1 MKAIFKYTLALSVT
15 ISSSSLFAQENNVVL
30 RAMQDELK
38 RSTTELQY
46 ENHQKPF
53 YISYTVDD
61 AKVFSVYASLG
72 GLYGSRDIKT
82 RNKGVRILVGDYE
95 FNDESLDNNQLS
107 EPTANEIEMPLEDD
121 YFGIRRSLWTTTDI
135 VYKGAAQK
143 FKKNQATLK
152 EKNKPLSE
160 IPHRTFA
167 KFPAHQ
173 THETVIEYA
182 IDKKKWEDYCKE
194 LSAYFKEIE
203 SLETSSVFVSFTRT
217 VRYFVNSEGTTAIVP
232 ETIASFHCNGQIKS
246 KENTPINVQTTRYAK
261 TLDGLPSFAELQK
274 EVRDVVNKLKSA
286 PETKSLEDE
295 YSGPVLFIGE
305 PVIQVFTPTAFS
317 LNASNNL
324 QGQEG
329 YNGESGSSTENKIG
343 KNYIDPS
350 ITIKVL
356 PGLKSFQGKPVIGS
370 FIMDAEGV
378 KPADETI
385 LVEKGILKNVMND
398 RSLTKPDQVANGFND
413 GPGVVQV
420 SLENGIALTALKEKL
435 IAAAKAEGLDFALIV
450 RGKAAPMGQTELYKV
465 DLATGNEERVSSA
478 RMKPTQPKD
487 LKRLAGTSAQTLYY
501 IPMSRSNV
509 ISAIVPEAVL
519 IQEVEVSPFKNSFFK
534 DDVEYVTS
542 PLKTGSK

>member
-1 MKAIFKYTLALSVT
+1 MKNTLLYIPTFLIT
-15 ISSSSLFAQENNVVL
+15 IASSSLSAQESNIIL

-82 RNKGVRILVGDYE
+82 RNKNVRILVGDYE
-95 FNDESLDNNQLS
+95 FNDESLDNSQLT

-167 KFPAHQ
+167 KLPAHQ
-173 THETVIEYA
+173 TREEIVAFE

-203 SLETSSVFVSFTRT
+203 SLEASSVFVSFTRT

-261 TLDGLPSFAELQK
+261 TLDELPSFAELQK
-274 EVRDVVNKLKSA
+274 EVRDVVAKLKSA
-286 PETKSLEDE
+286 PETKSLDDE
-295 YSGPVLFIGE
+295 YSGPVMFIGE
-305 PVIQVFTPTAFS
+305 PVIQAFTPTAFS
-317 LNASNNL
+317 LTASNNL

-329 YNGESGSSTENKIG
+329 YNGESGTSMENKIG

-356 PGLKSFQGKPVIGS
+356 PGLKSFQGKNVIGS

-378 KPADETI
+378 KPSGETT
-385 LVEKGILKNVMND
+385 LVEKGILKNLMND

-413 GPGVVQV
+413 GPGVLQV
-420 SLENGIALTALKEKL
+420 ALDNGIAVAALKEKL

-450 RGKAAPMGQTELYKV
+450 RGKAGPMGQTELFKV
-465 DLATGNEERVSSA
+465 DLATGKEERVSAA
-478 RMKPTQPKD
+478 RMKPIQPKD
-487 LKRLAGTSAQTLYY
+487 LKRLSGTSTLALHY
-501 IPMSRSNV
+501 IAISRSNV

-519 IQEVEVSPFKNSFFK
+519 IQEVEMSPFKNSLFK
-534 DDVEYVTS
+534 DDVQYITS
-542 PLKTGSK
+542 PLKSESR